1 MANFTWS
8 SSLSVNVPEID
19 KQHQQ
24 LFKALA
30 DLQEAMKAGKG
41 KEEVVKVLNFLS
53 DYVDKHFSDE
63 EILMKKNNYP
73 DFEKHKQIH
82 EKFKAFVKEQKQKL
96 SAQGA
101 DLSLVIQIQQ
111 QVGDWLVAHIAG
123 EDKKYAPY
131 IKQQ

>member
-8 SSLSVNVPEID
+8 QSLSVNVPKID
-19 KQHQQ
+19 SQHQQ
-24 LFKALA
+24 LFKALS
-30 DLQEAMKAGKG
+30 DLQDAMKAGKG
-41 KEEVVKVLNFLS
+41 KEEVVKMLNFLS
-53 DYVDKHFSDE
+53 DYVDKHFADE
-63 EILMKKNNYP
+63 EDLMKKNNYP

-82 EKFKAFVKEQKQKL
+82 EKFKSFVKEQKQKL

-101 DLSLVIQIQQ
+101 DLSIVIQIQQ

-123 EDKKYAPY
+123 EDKKYAPF